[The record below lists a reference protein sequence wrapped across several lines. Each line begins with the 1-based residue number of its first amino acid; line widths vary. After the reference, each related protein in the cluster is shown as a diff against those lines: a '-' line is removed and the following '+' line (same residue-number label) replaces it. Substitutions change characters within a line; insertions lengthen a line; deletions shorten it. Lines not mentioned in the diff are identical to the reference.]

1 MQIKAFLS
9 FCAFVILFTG
19 LAQKS
24 FAVPSVKYT
33 GIKPLPAMS
42 ARASRNKNYLKNE
55 DLILVLKYINKHYF
69 HGKYPMVK
77 LNDGE
82 LLFPYGIT
90 TPTVFLRVR
99 RLTLIK
105 FPRRTQILSVTV
117 GNSANFKFKKITNST
132 GDYLTLKPN
141 QPELRTTMIVTT
153 INKLYYF
160 NLVSTKHRYMPIVGF
175 YFPGIYVKNYKAIS
189 FEIHKNLVSN
199 KSISISKLS
208 FRYYETG
215 KGYKILRVFNDGK
228 ETFIKI
234 AGGGPLPALFIEHAK
249 KEYLVNFVYRGGYYV
264 LRGVPKTIILVSRT
278 KASKKEVTIHY
289 GRKPNPWGW
298 W

>member
-1 MQIKAFLS
+1 MKKIKVFLYFS
-9 FCAFVILFTG
+9 ILAILMIFT
-19 LAQKS
+19 QKS
-24 FAVPSVKYT
+24 FAVPSAKYT
-33 GIKPLPAMS
+33 GIKPLSTMPVQQK
-42 ARASRNKNYLKNE
+42 RNKNYLKSEN
-55 DLILVLKYINKHYF
+55 LILVLKYINNHYF
-69 HGKYPMVK
+69 HGRYPLVK

-105 FPRRTQILSVTV
+105 FPKETKILSVTV
-117 GNSANFKFKKITNST
+117 GNSANFKFQKISNST
-132 GDYLTLKPN
+132 GDYLTLKPD
-141 QPELRTTMIVTT
+141 QPKLRTTMIVTT

-175 YFPGIYVKNYKAIS
+175 YFPGIYVKNYKTIS

-199 KSISISKLS
+199 KPVSVRKLS
-208 FRYYETG
+208 FSYYETG
-215 KGYKILRVFNDGK
+215 KGYKVSRVFNDAE

-234 AGGGPLPALFIEHAK
+234 ESGGPLPAIFVEHGK
-249 KEYLVNFVYRGGYYV
+249 KKYLVNFIYRGGYYV

-278 KASKKEVTIHY
+278 KNFKKEITIHY
-289 GRKPNPWGW
+289 GHKPNPWW